1 MTKEI
6 ELVKMPHTVILES
19 RKKVKITGVNDI
31 NSFDEENI
39 SLYTVEG
46 EMEIKGEDLKVIKI
60 DVAVGE
66 VSIEGIITSISYNDM
81 EEMKSGFFAKLF
93 R

>member
-66 VSIEGIITSISYNDM
+66 VSIEGLISSIGYNDM